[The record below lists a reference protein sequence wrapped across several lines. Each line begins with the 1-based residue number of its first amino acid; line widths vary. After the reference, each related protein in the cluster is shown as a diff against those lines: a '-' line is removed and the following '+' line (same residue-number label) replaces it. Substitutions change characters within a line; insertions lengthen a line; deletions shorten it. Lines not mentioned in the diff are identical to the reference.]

1 MAGTKSPNRTSLLAF
16 DGADLQSVPHILMEF
31 LYFYPN
37 FYLLEKGIV
46 LKSTGSRY
54 KILYGDGKTIDCSI
68 KGKLRIKEVRTT
80 NPVAVGDNIL
90 FEIENKT
97 GSGIITEILDRRN
110 YILRKASNL
119 SRHSQ
124 ILAANID
131 QVLLMVTIILPETPV
146 EFIDRFLITAEAYR
160 VPAKL
165 IINKTDLY
173 GEDEIAKMEYVE
185 SIYNKIGYDT
195 IRLSVKETTN
205 IEALKDILKGKTS
218 LIAGNSGVGKT
229 TLLNTL
235 NPELHL
241 KTAEISDYHKQGKH
255 ITTFP
260 EMHIMPFGAYVIDT
274 PGIRGFGVVD
284 MEKNEI
290 YHFFREIFVVSKGCR
305 FNNCLHLDE
314 PGCAVRSAVEKGDI
328 AFYRYKSYLNIME
341 GDNGKYR

>member
-1 MAGTKSPNRTSLLAF
+1 M
-16 DGADLQSVPHILMEF
+16 
-31 LYFYPN
+31 
-37 FYLLEKGIV
+37 EKGIV

-54 KILYGDGKTIDCSI
+54 RILCDDGKTIDCSI

-80 NPVAVGDNIL
+80 NPVAVGDHIL
-90 FEIENKT
+90 FETEEKT
-97 GSGIITEILDRRN
+97 NSGIITEVLDRKN

-119 SRHSQ
+119 SKHSQ
-124 ILAANID
+124 IIAANID
-131 QVLLMVTIILPETPV
+131 QVFVMITIILPETPV
-146 EFIDRFLITAEAYR
+146 EFLDRFLITAEAYR
-160 VPAKL
+160 VPATI

-173 GEDEIAKMEYVE
+173 GEDEIARLEYLE
-185 SIYNKIGYDT
+185 SIYKRIGYDL
-195 IRLSVKETTN
+195 IRLSLKNETNT
-205 IEALKDILKGKTS
+205 EALKVLMKGKTS
-218 LIAGNSGVGKT
+218 LISGYSGVGKT

-235 NPELHL
+235 NPGLNL

-260 EMHIMPFGAYVIDT
+260 EMHQMPFGGFVIDT

-290 YHFFREIFVVSKGCR
+290 YHFFREIFSVSKNCR

-314 PGCAVRSAVEKGDI
+314 PGCAVRSAVEKGEI
-328 AFYRYKSYLNIME
+328 AFLRYRSYLNIMD